1 MNMESPVLELSEEA
15 RRALKQ
21 AAEWRLLSLLLERP
35 RSGWHEEVRSLAK
48 EVEDPQL
55 REVSIDAVNAT
66 EEAYLAVLGPAGF
79 VSPREVAYAVFE
91 DPGRMLADLAAFYLA
106 FAFSPRCEDP
116 EDHIAVQTGFVGYLS
131 LKDAYAQASDNSDAV
146 EATRAA
152 LSHFMEAHYARLVH
166 GFASK
171 LGSNGP
177 AYLCRTV
184 RILAARVPHV
194 ETKESPLGVDL
205 DPLTGGCPMACE
217 EQEE

>member
-1 MNMESPVLELSEEA
+1 MNLESPVLDLSEGA
-15 RRALKQ
+15 RHALKQ

-35 RSGWHEEVRSLAK
+35 RSGWHEEVRALAK

-55 REVSIDAVNAT
+55 REVSIDATDAT

-91 DPGRMLADLAAFYLA
+91 DPGRILADLAAFYLA
-106 FAFSPRCEDP
+106 FAFLPRCEDP
-116 EDHIAVQTGFVGYLS
+116 EDHIAVQTGFVGYLA
-131 LKDAYAQASDNSDAV
+131 LKDAYAQASENSEAV
-146 EATRAA
+146 ESTRAS

-177 AYLCRTV
+177 SYLCRTV
-184 RILAARVPHV
+184 RLLATRVPRV
-194 ETKESPLGVDL
+194 ETKDAPAGVDL
-205 DPLTGGCPMACE
+205 DPMTGGCPLACE
-217 EQEE
+217 DLEE